1 MSNSDSSS
9 GRSAGAAPK
18 PWRHV
23 ETTELQD
30 CRVFRV
36 SSSVAASPSTD
47 LAHTF
52 YRIDSSD
59 WVNVVPVTPSGE
71 IVMIRQYRHGSR
83 SVTLEIPGGMVDA
96 GESPAVAAARELLE
110 ETGHRG
116 GHPEPLCAINPNPAL
131 FGNTCHSFVIRDAMP
146 VAPIEN
152 GATEETVVELVDR
165 SKLRTLLEAGRI
177 EHALVLVALYRFLL
191 DETRLGDSG

>member
-1 MSNSDSSS
+1 MSNSDSNS
-9 GRSAGAAPK
+9 GPGPR

-23 ETTELQD
+23 DTTELHD

-36 SSSVAASPSTD
+36 SSSIAESPSTD
-47 LAHTF
+47 RAHTF

-83 SVTLEIPGGMVDA
+83 SITLEIPGGLVDP
-96 GESPAVAAARELLE
+96 GEAPAAAASRELLE

-116 GHPEPLCAINPNPAL
+116 AHPEPLCAINPNPAL
-131 FGNTCHSFVIRDAMP
+131 FGNTCHSFVIRDARP

-152 GATEETVVELVDR
+152 DATEETVVELVDR
-165 SKLRTLLEAGRI
+165 ARLRALLEAGRI

-191 DETRLGDSG
+191 DESR

>member
-1 MSNSDSSS
+1 VSSSDSSS
-9 GRSAGAAPK
+9 GRSRDAAPR

-36 SSSVAASPSTD
+36 SSSIAESPSTD
-47 LAHTF
+47 RAHTF

-83 SVTLEIPGGMVDA
+83 SITLEIPGGLVDP
-96 GESPAVAAARELLE
+96 GEAPAVAAARELLE
-110 ETGHRG
+110 ETGYRG
-116 GHPEPLCAINPNPAL
+116 VPPEPLCAINPNPAL
-131 FGNTCHSFVIRDAMP
+131 FGNTCHSFVIRNALP

-165 SKLRTLLEAGRI
+165 AKLRTLLEAGQI

-191 DETRLGDSG
+191 DETWLEGSR

>member
-1 MSNSDSSS
+1 MSNSDSNS
-9 GRSAGAAPK
+9 GRASGAAPM

-23 ETTELQD
+23 ETTELHD

-36 SSSVAASPSTD
+36 SSSIAESPATD
-47 LAHTF
+47 RAHTF

-83 SVTLEIPGGMVDA
+83 SITLEIPGGLVDP

-116 GHPEPLCAINPNPAL
+116 AVAEPLCAINPNPARRARW
-131 FGNTCHSFVIRDAMP
+131 S
-146 VAPIEN
+146 
-152 GATEETVVELVDR
+152 
-165 SKLRTLLEAGRI
+165 GRP
-177 EHALVLVALYRFLL
+177 A
-191 DETRLGDSG
+191 